1 MHSLLYLLIYRQTHS
16 QPQLPTPPAMQQQ
29 QLLTPP
35 VMQPQQ
41 LPTPGDGPS
50 GDAVR
55 ALIKKVIL
63 PARF

>member
-29 QLLTPP
+29 QQQQQQQLLTPP

-41 LPTPGDGPS
+41 QPTPGDGPS

-55 ALIKKVIL
+55 ALIK
-63 PARF
+63 